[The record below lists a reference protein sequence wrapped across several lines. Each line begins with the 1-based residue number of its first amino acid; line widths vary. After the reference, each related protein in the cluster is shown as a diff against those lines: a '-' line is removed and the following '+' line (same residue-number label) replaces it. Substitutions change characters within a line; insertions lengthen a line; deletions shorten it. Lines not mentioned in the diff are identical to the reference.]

1 MEASKYYNMNRYN
14 IKILNFVN
22 TSEKIRINNKQ
33 SILNA
38 KGLLST
44 FTFEGLQRIERS
56 RKVVVCY
63 FIFFML
69 IFFSIALPYFFFLQ
83 FSYTSNSVVVAVGS
97 LVSVHGQSQFDS

>member
-1 MEASKYYNMNRYN
+1 MEASKYYNKNRYN

-44 FTFEGLQRIERS
+44 FTFEGLQRIDRS

-69 IFFSIALPYFFFLQ
+69 IFFSIALLYIVLFNNFHIHPTPL
-83 FSYTSNSVVVAVGS
+83 
-97 LVSVHGQSQFDS
+97 L